1 MEEEM
6 IRQIEVEKSYLD
18 LVYSILEEAALRP
31 IRVKRDGMGRL
42 EIGVSTRLTLWVD
55 CRHAPQVG
63 VWNGEMIKSGS
74 INLGGREVGFTS
86 GMIRAG
92 AEWIP
97 VKNEKAVTWVS
108 QCWSWAGKEVSDLV
122 WKHLPEVR
130 KVIFIQQQPSNKL
143 EVALIRNTSKVPYL
157 HIRDVRRMPGKPEE
171 CQYMSWSESNMVALG
186 RSYILGDCP
195 EAVFIEGL
203 CEANEQ
209 IRDLVY
215 PKELD

>member
-1 MEEEM
+1 ME
-6 IRQIEVEKSYLD
+6 ISEVEKSYLD

-31 IRVKRDGMGRL
+31 IRVKRDDKGRL
-42 EIGVSTRLTLWVD
+42 EVGVSTRLTLWVD
-55 CRHAPQVG
+55 CRNSPQIG
-63 VWNGEMIKSGS
+63 VWNGEAIQSGRMN
-74 INLGGREVGFTS
+74 IGGQEFGFTGGTVTIGS
-86 GMIRAG
+86 TTV
-92 AEWIP
+92 P
-97 VKNEKAVTWVS
+97 LKNTKAVTWVA

-130 KVIFIQQQPSNKL
+130 KVVFLQQQPSNNL
-143 EVALIRNTSKVPYL
+143 EVSLIRNTSKVPYL
-157 HIRDVRRMPGKPEE
+157 HIRDVRRMPDGLEE
-171 CQYMSWSESNMVALG
+171 FRYMSWSESDMVALG